1 MAFFDGW
8 QWDKIAAGIG
18 QSIVPAVAT
27 YYGAKKVA
35 DANQQAAE
43 LAAANANAN
52 RGVVANNTAAITAA
66 NDKAISFLQP
76 QIDAAAPATDYL
88 RTVMAQNPM
97 QLTPQQ
103 ETELADRRRA
113 AVTATPTGLRG
124 SGRYLT
130 ASINDVNNRGKAG
143 MITTNQARTDN
154 AASTLAA
161 RGAGAATGAAN
172 LASNTGTQIAGQGT
186 QLVGVNNAGTDAAGN
201 AVTATADSNNAALQ
215 NIGSFFAN
223 AMKDADRNSRYENYK
238 LVRA

>member
-8 QWDKIAAGIG
+8 DWGKIASGIG

-27 YYGAKKVA
+27 YYGARKVA

-43 LAAANANAN
+43 LAAANATAN
-52 RGVVANNTAAITAA
+52 RGVITAA
-66 NDKAISFLQP
+66 NDRAIGFLQP

-103 ETELADRRRA
+103 EIELADRSRA

-130 ASINDVNNRGKAG
+130 ASINDVQNRGRAG
-143 MITTNQARTDN
+143 MIASNQARTDN
-154 AASTLAA
+154 AATTLAS

-172 LASNTGTQIAGQGT
+172 LAANSGTQM
-186 QLVGVNNAGTDAAGN
+186 VGVNNTGTDAAGN
-201 AVTATADSNNAALQ
+201 AITATADSNNASLQ

-223 AMKDADRNSRYENYK
+223 AIKDADRESRYG
-238 LVRA
+238 RAKASLTGA